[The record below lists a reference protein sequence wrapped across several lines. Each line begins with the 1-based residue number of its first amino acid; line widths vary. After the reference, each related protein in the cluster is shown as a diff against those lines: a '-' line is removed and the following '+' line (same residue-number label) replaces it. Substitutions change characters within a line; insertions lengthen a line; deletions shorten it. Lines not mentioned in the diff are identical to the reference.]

1 MKYFY
6 FWTVFFIFKHKKVQT
21 SQIQMNDF
29 AGNYHK
35 NKFWQILNPL
45 QLLPLDYSNRPQL
58 DALLTDPRGVARVD
72 HVCHVFVRLRRFL
85 HDQFRR
91 RHPDRDALRGK
102 LVQDFLIVKS
112 ASWFRSVKLG
122 NKITVGP
129 DG

>member
-1 MKYFY
+1 
-6 FWTVFFIFKHKKVQT
+6 
-21 SQIQMNDF
+21 MNDF

-112 ASWFRSVKLG
+112 AS
-122 NKITVGP
+122 
-129 DG
+129 